1 MKKKNFEILNEDQG
15 IFFADQLKYLETEIY
30 RIEYAELQGKQLFD
44 VDESIPPGYSSGAYR
59 TFDLRGKA
67 NWING
72 GSKDLPRVDVSG
84 TEVQYPIKTIGDSFG
99 YDVLEIEAARV
110 AGINL
115 ETERSNAASFVVE
128 QGLDEAIFL
137 GVPDLGINGLLSNTD
152 VPNIQAAN
160 NAGATSRK
168 WVDKTPDEILADVNL
183 AFTTTNVDTLGKE
196 RPSKLGLPLLQYNDI
211 ATRRLGSTS
220 DTTVLE
226 YLVSKSPFLSSM
238 NDVSGIHYFT
248 GTGTG
253 TTDQLM
259 IWDPNPVKVQVKLPL
274 DTTIMSDLAQ
284 IEGLEIVTP
293 VIARFGG
300 TLIRYPLSMRKVYGI

>member
-1 MKKKNFEILNEDQG
+1 MKKFEILNEDQG
-15 IFFADQLKYLETEIY
+15 LFFADQLKYLEREIY
-30 RIEYAELQGKQLFD
+30 RVEYAELQGKQLFD
-44 VDESIPPGYSSGAYR
+44 VDESIPPGYTSGAYR

-72 GSKDLPRVDVSG
+72 SAKDLPRVDVSG
-84 TEVQYPIKTIGDSFG
+84 KEVVYPIKTCGDSFG

-115 ETERSNAASFVVE
+115 ETERSNAAAFVVE
-128 QGLDEAIFL
+128 QELDEAIFL
-137 GVPDLGINGLLSNTD
+137 GVPDLGINGLLTNTD
-152 VPNIQAAN
+152 VPNIQAALN
-160 NAGATSRK
+160 GGAASRLWK
-168 WVDKTPDEILADVNL
+168 DKTPDEILLDVNT
-183 AFTTTNVDTLGKE
+183 AFSTTNVDTKGKE
-196 RPSKLGLPLLQYNDI
+196 RPSKMGLPLLQYNDI
-211 ATRRLGSTS
+211 AMRRLGSTS

-226 YLVSKSPFLSSM
+226 YLVSKSPYLRSM
-238 NDVSGIHYFT
+238 DDVSAIHYFN

-253 TTDQLM
+253 ATDQFV

-284 IEGLEIVTP
+284 LDGLEIVTP

-300 TLIRYPLSMRKVYGI
+300 TIIRYPLSMRKVYGI